1 MPSPTPGRTVLYRL
15 SDHDAQVINQR
26 RADYTTSAKSM
37 RTGFIG
43 HVGNEA
49 VEGAVY
55 PAVIVRVWDHEPAAV
70 NLAVHLDG
78 NDTYWATSRCEGDD
92 VGQWAWPEV
101 K

>member
-1 MPSPTPGRTVLYRL
+1 MSPPTPGRTVLYRL
-15 SDHDAQVINQR
+15 SDHDATVINQR
-26 RADYTTSAKSM
+26 RTDYAASAKAT
-37 RTGFIG
+37 RTGFVA

-55 PAVIVRVWDHEPAAV
+55 PAVVVRTWADHPAV
-70 NLAVHLDG
+70 NLVVFLDG
-78 NDTYWATSRCEGDD
+78 ADTFWATSRLEGDD